1 MLPFKLIYHPR
12 YDLNL
17 GAHVFPSHKY
27 RMIREEL
34 LRSGAADESDFVE
47 PEAATDE
54 DMLLVHGHGWVEKLR
69 LGLLSMDELLLLE
82 IPYSEEM
89 IEAVWRATGGTILA
103 ARHALNNRIGYN
115 LSGGF
120 HHAFP
125 DHGEGFCAIN
135 DIAVAIRKLQQENA
149 ISRAMVVDCD
159 VHHGNGTAGVFAG
172 DKSVL
177 TLSIHQYN
185 NYPTE
190 KPPSTIDIHLRD
202 GTGDEEYL
210 NRLQQACR
218 FAVNGFSPELIMY
231 VAGADPYFDD
241 QLGGLG
247 LTMEGLMSRD
257 RLVFETALNADA
269 PIAVTLAGGYARN
282 VQDTV
287 TIHCNTVKAARDA
300 MAREFASNPEEQ

>member
-1 MLPFKLIYHPR
+1 VLPFKLIYHPR

-17 GAHVFPSHKY
+17 GPHVFPSQKY
-27 RMIREEL
+27 RMIHDAL
-34 LRSGAADESDFVE
+34 LEARIAEPSDFVE
-47 PEAATDE
+47 PQPATDE
-54 DMLLVHGHGWVEKLR
+54 DVLLVHGHGWVER
-69 LGLLSMDELLLLE
+69 LSSGMLHMNELMLLE

-89 IEAVWRATGGTILA
+89 VDAFWVATGGTILA
-103 ARHALNNRIGYN
+103 ARHALENRIGYN

-125 DHGEGFCAIN
+125 DHGEGFCAIH
-135 DIAVAIRKLQQENA
+135 DVAIAIRKMQKEKA
-149 ISRAMVVDCD
+149 IQRAMVVDCD
-159 VHHGNGTAGVFAG
+159 VHHGNGTAGIFAN

-185 NYPTE
+185 NYPSE

-210 NRLQQACR
+210 NRLRHACR
-218 FAVNGFSPELIMY
+218 VALDGFAPELLLYI
-231 VAGADPYFDD
+231 AGADPYFDD

-247 LTMEGLMSRD
+247 LTMEGLQARD
-257 RLVFETALNADA
+257 YLVFELALAANV

-282 VQDTV
+282 VNDTV
-287 TIHCNTVKAARDA
+287 AIHCNTVKAARDA
-300 MAREFASNPEEQ
+300 AASVGIRSNS